1 MLELHQEVNQLT
13 INERIKKIRL
23 DLNLTMEGFGQ
34 KIGLKKSAISHMESG
49 KNNPSTQTI
58 CSICRE
64 FNVRKEWL
72 LYEEGDMYSKVNDS
86 ILDELKK
93 THNLT
98 ESDIDVL
105 KAFLNMDESGRKAL
119 LVFATQLAQVA
130 STKNTINDYE
140 QTPKK
145 KENA

>member
-1 MLELHQEVNQLT
+1 MT